1 MKQLITLL
9 ISIVLPLSYVEASIG
24 EPWFISDLQKN
35 GGNVIISSFGT
46 NSIKEIASDGAIVQS
61 WSLPSSPT
69 GLVVYGNK
77 AYVTCFDDNS
87 SLVVV
92 DLEQSDKIEEFVL
105 NSHSGVTSPVISN
118 DGSKIYI
125 CNKFN
130 DAITEYDVAS
140 NEVTRT
146 VKVLREPADI
156 ILSKDQ
162 KHLFV
167 LNFLPAQRA
176 DVDHVGCEVSVI
188 DVETFKK
195 IKDIKLENGSNAL
208 RGAALSPDGKYLFIS
223 HNLGRYTV
231 PTSQLQQGWM
241 NTSALS
247 IVNTGSLI
255 FEGSV
260 LVDEAERGAAGTWG
274 VACDDKN
281 LYVSH
286 SGVHEISVINY
297 ADFLKKYEAYK
308 DKTTLNYDLH
318 FLYGI
323 RNRVKLEGN
332 GPRNFIVSDGVIIA
346 PMYFSDHINFYNVDT
361 EELKS
366 VALNPERIETP
377 AQIGEKMFNDASYCF
392 QNWQSC
398 NGCHP
403 GDGRTDGLNWDL
415 MNDGVGNSKNC
426 KSLLLSIAT
435 PPSMISGIRASG
447 YVANRAGFKFIQFHE
462 ISEEQAKFIDE
473 YIMSLKPVASPALV
487 NGELSEKAT
496 LGRKV
501 FEKYK
506 CDNCHSGAYYTDYK
520 MHRIGDNIEFEN
532 GWDTPT
538 LIEVWRTAPYLFD
551 GRAYT
556 LHDVFDVEKH
566 GINKKISNKE
576 LNALVEYVKSL

>member
-1 MKQLITLL
+1 MKRLIPIL
-9 ISIVLPLSYVEASIG
+9 ISVVFSLSIVEVYASD
-24 EPWFISDLQKN
+24 PWFISDVQRH
-35 GGNVIISSFGT
+35 GDNVVISSLGT
-46 NSIKEIASDGAIVQS
+46 NSIKEVAADGTIIQS
-61 WSLPSSPT
+61 WTIPSSPT
-69 GLVVYGNK
+69 GVVVHDNV

-87 SLVVV
+87 SIVIV
-92 DLEQSDKIEEFVL
+92 DLKQSDKIEEVIL
-105 NSHSGVTSPVISN
+105 PSHSGVISPVISN
-118 DGSKIYI
+118 DGSTIYI

-130 DAITEYDVAS
+130 HAVTEYDVKS
-140 NEVTRT
+140 KQ
-146 VKVLREPADI
+146 VKRSVEVLREPADI
-156 ILSKDQ
+156 IISKCG
-162 KHLFV
+162 KYIFV

-176 DVDHVGCEVSVI
+176 DLDYVGCEISVI
-188 DVETFKK
+188 DRDTFKK

-247 IVNTGSLI
+247 IVNTESLL

-274 VACDDKN
+274 VVCDDEN

-286 SGVHEISVINY
+286 SGVHEISIIAY
-297 ADFLKKYEAYK
+297 ADFMKKYEAYK

-323 RNRVKLEGN
+323 RNRIKLEGN
-332 GPRNFIVSDGVIIA
+332 GPRNFIVKDGVIIA
-346 PMYFSDHINFYNVDT
+346 PTYFSDHLNFYNVDAQ
-361 EELKS
+361 ELKS
-366 VALNPERIETP
+366 VALNPQRTESAE
-377 AQIGEKMFNDASYCF
+377 QIGEKMFNDASYCF

-435 PPSMISGIRASG
+435 PPSMITGIRASG

-462 ISEEQAKFIDE
+462 ISEEQAKFIDA
-473 YIMSLKPVASPALV
+473 YIISLKPVASPALV
-487 NGELSEKAT
+487 DGKLSEKAT
-496 LGRKV
+496 YGREV
-501 FEKYK
+501 FEKHK
-506 CDNCHSGAYYTDYK
+506 CDHCHSGPYFTDLK
-520 MHRIGDNIEFEN
+520 RHRIGENVEFEE

-538 LIEVWRTAPYLFD
+538 LIEVWRTAPYLFN

-566 GINKKISNKE
+566 GITKKISKKD
-576 LNALVEYVKSL
+576 LDALVEYVKSL